1 MSKVE
6 EKYHRA
12 AQSSHLELKRTDESP
27 GDVDTI
33 IAAGLAE
40 TMGILLTRLRGE
52 WDAAGR
58 SVDQY
63 KRAQAEWMRLAR
75 DAAARAKQSAE
86 SAEKAK
92 KALATAKEPDRYAL
106 HNAIEA
112 HGIEAKRQQ
121 GEAERF
127 TKEAT
132 REHSTAKW
140 EILSGLRS
148 LEPAKQSLFLFAHRQ
163 APHKACNSDEK
174 ALADL
179 VSRVLDVWLDR
190 VCHEC
195 QGRGFSGGYG
205 SARIMCRSP
214 RLGGCGGSG
223 SRSRRLGKLSEDP
236 AEQVFG
242 LFLLNVMDSRV
253 NGSMKQVQ
261 RKTRQG

>member
-52 WDAAGR
+52 WDAAAGEVALTQR
-58 SVDQY
+58 NA
-63 KRAQAEWMRLAR
+63 KRLQDAR
-75 DAAARAKQSAE
+75 DAAIKASKQPGAAPFDIVAFDKAASAE
-86 SAEKAK
+86 LLTARLLL
-92 KALATAKEPDRYAL
+92 LA
-106 HNAIEA
+106 
-112 HGIEAKRQQ
+112 
-121 GEAERF
+121 
-127 TKEAT
+127 
-132 REHSTAKW
+132 
-140 EILSGLRS
+140 GLRS

-174 ALADL
+174 ALAEL

-223 SRSRRLGKLSEDP
+223 SRRLGKLSEDP

-242 LFLLNVMDSRV
+242 LFLLNVMDSRC
-253 NGSMKQVQ
+253 NGSMKTVQ